1 MTERWARRRFISGA
15 VVVLLLGAVH
25 MLSLVTKLAPAA
37 DTERQ
42 LFALMTNYKFDLM
55 GSMRSMDN
63 LFRGFSTA
71 FVLCM
76 FGMGSLS
83 LIVSGE
89 RAGLVKKVAL
99 ANTLWL
105 PAMNT
110 VSLRYFFPAPTAFL
124 AVAFLFFLAAWLRLV
139 RSAS

>member
-1 MTERWARRRFISGA
+1 MTDRWGRRLFISGA
-15 VVVLLLGAVH
+15 ILVLLLGAVH
-25 MLSLVTKLAPAA
+25 VLSLVTKLVPAN

-42 LFALMTNYKFDLM
+42 LFALMTNYKFNLM

-63 LFRGFSTA
+63 LFRGFSTT
-71 FVLCM
+71 FVL
-76 FGMGSLS
+76 GMLAIGSLS

-89 RAGLVKKVAL
+89 GTALVKKIAL

-105 PAMNT
+105 AGMT
-110 VSLRYFFPAPTAFL
+110 VVSLRYFFAAPTAFFLL
-124 AVAFLFFLAAWLRLV
+124 ALLLFLAAWLRLL

>member
-1 MTERWARRRFISGA
+1 MTDTWGRGLFISGA
-15 VVVLLLGAVH
+15 ILVLLLGAVH
-25 MLSLVTKLAPAA
+25 VLSLVTKLVPAN

-63 LFRGFSTA
+63 LFRGFSTM

-76 FGMGSLS
+76 LGMGSLS

-89 RAGLVKKVAL
+89 RAALVKKAAL

-105 PAMNT
+105 AGMT
-110 VSLRYFFPAPTAFL
+110 VVSLRYFFPAPTAFFVL
-124 AVAFLFFLAAWLRLV
+124 ALLLFLAAWLRLL
-139 RSAS
+139 RAAS